1 MSDTTPAGAAS
12 PHQINAPGQPTPVY
26 GAAGWRES
34 DETRF
39 EALLEAAPDSIVIVD
54 TDGRIMIVNSQTE
67 RLFGYT
73 KQELLGQTIETLLP
87 ESLRGIHT
95 RHRAQYV
102 AEPHTRPMGSG
113 LDLVARRK
121 DGSIFPVEISLSA
134 IRTNDGMLF
143 TSIVRDVTERKRAAD
158 ELARQAEALRAQ
170 AAELEQAHDER
181 ARQAQLHASHLDT
194 LIAFS
199 QELLSTPTLD
209 IVLQRAMS
217 RALDLAHDAQ
227 CGAIY
232 LYDTHN
238 QRLALRASSGFA
250 QLPDFSQPVDL
261 GLIAGAFTTQRIQL
275 ASSAEE
281 CAELGQRFNG
291 RRESQTPPFNLPA
304 PPTGML
310 AIPLIAR
317 DEAVGVLVLLRL
329 EGEGAFAS
337 EARTTLEGLANLA
350 AAAILEE
357 GSARTVATLSSRLA
371 ALEEQQ
377 RSLNERVSWAEVGM
391 LQAARLAAVGQLAAA
406 VAHEINNP
414 LYAARNSLYLLEDD
428 LPAELRESP
437 YLGIARDQL
446 ARIARII
453 ERMRDFYRPDRGE
466 MSPYNINHLLE
477 ETIALAGLALRHSP
491 IQMIFAPDAGLAE
504 VVCNADQLRQV
515 FLNLI
520 INAGEAMPD
529 GGTLTVRTSAGPTVA
544 VVEIQDTGIGIPA
557 GIRERLFEPFF
568 TNKPNGT
575 GLGLSISAH
584 IVTQHG
590 GQIEVESREGEGSTF
605 RIVLPYQAGR

>member
-1 MSDTTPAGAAS
+1 MSDTPPADAAS

-26 GAAGWRES
+26 GAPAWRES
-34 DETRF
+34 DEMRF

-54 TDGRIMIVNSQTE
+54 SNGRIMIVNSQTE
-67 RLFGYT
+67 RLFGYA
-73 KQELLGQTIETLLP
+73 KQELLGQQIEMLLP
-87 ESLRGIHT
+87 EQLRQLHT
-95 RHRAQYV
+95 RHRAEYV
-102 AEPHTRPMGSG
+102 AEPRTRPMGSG

-121 DGSIFPVEISLSA
+121 DGSVFPVEISLSA
-134 IRTNDGMLF
+134 IRTQEGMLF
-143 TSIVRDVTERKRAAD
+143 TSIVRDVTERKRASD
-158 ELARQAEALRAQ
+158 ELGRQAKALRAQ
-170 AAELEQAHDER
+170 ATLLEQAHDER
-181 ARQAQLHASHLDT
+181 ARQAELHATHLDT
-194 LIAFS
+194 LIEFS
-199 QELLSTPTLD
+199 QDLLSTPTLD
-209 IVLQRAMS
+209 SVLERAMS
-217 RALDLAHDAQ
+217 RALDLVPGAQ

-232 LYDTHN
+232 LHDTHY
-238 QRLALRASSGFA
+238 QRLALRASTGFA

-261 GLIAGAFTTQRIQL
+261 GIVGGAFTTRHAQL
-275 ASSAEE
+275 ASSAGE
-281 CAELGQRFNG
+281 CAELERRFNG
-291 RRESQTPPFNLPA
+291 RRKPQAFPFNLPA
-304 PPTGML
+304 QPTGLL

-329 EGEGAFAS
+329 AGQGAFAA
-337 EARTTLEGLANLA
+337 EARSTLEGLANLA

-357 GSARTVATLSSRLA
+357 GSARAVAALSSQLA
-371 ALEEQQ
+371 DLEEQQ
-377 RSLNERVSWAEVGM
+377 RTLNERVSSAEAGM

-428 LPAELRESP
+428 LPPDMRDSP

-466 MSPYNINHLLE
+466 MSPYNLNHLLE
-477 ETIALAGLALRHSP
+477 ETIALAGLALRHAP
-491 IQMIFAPDAGLAE
+491 IQMIFAPDADLAE
-504 VVCNADQLRQV
+504 VICNADQLRQV

-520 INAGEAMPD
+520 INAGEAMPA
-529 GGTLTVRTSAGPTVA
+529 GGTLTVRTSAGPSVA
-544 VVEIQDTGIGIPA
+544 VVEIQDTGIGIPP

-605 RIVLPYQAGR
+605 RIVLPYQAGP